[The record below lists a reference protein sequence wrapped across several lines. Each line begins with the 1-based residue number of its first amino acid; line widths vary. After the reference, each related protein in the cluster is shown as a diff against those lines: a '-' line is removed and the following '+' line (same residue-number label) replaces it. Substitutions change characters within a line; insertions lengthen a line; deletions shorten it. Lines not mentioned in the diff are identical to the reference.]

1 MSAPLIRTFPC
12 EHCYLCHSEGTWLHQ
27 GLTDYSFGVPGH
39 WQLKICTNPTCQLVW
54 LDPMPV
60 QEDLTK
66 IYHNYYTHSIEK
78 KLSPSGFIYRL
89 DQALYRRINWLLAM
103 LTNMRTQQTH
113 RTNLFLQDLTP
124 GKLLDVG
131 CGNGR
136 WLVRMRDLGWQVE
149 GIDFDAEA
157 AQQARTQ
164 HGLIVHV
171 GDLSSVDYPD
181 NHFDAIILQ
190 HVIEHLPDP
199 VKILTECQRILKPKG
214 RLVVITP
221 NIQSWGHQHFGPHWR
236 GLESP
241 RHLYLF
247 SRQTLTHV
255 AQQSGFNQIETFT
268 TAAGAYYELASSQKL
283 KNLSQQRAPTKFKLL
298 SSVWLL
304 QYYELWL
311 LRRHPELGEEVVLL
325 AQPQSD

>member
-1 MSAPLIRTFPC
+1 MSLPLLRTFPC
-12 EHCYLCHSEGTWLHQ
+12 EHCYICDSEGIWLYQ
-27 GLTDYSFGVPGH
+27 GLTDYLFDVPGQ

-60 QEDLTK
+60 QEDLIK
-66 IYHNYYTHSIEK
+66 AYHNYYTRSRD
-78 KLSPSGFIYRL
+78 KLSSSGFIYRL
-89 DQALYRRINWLLAM
+89 DRALHRRINWLLAV
-103 LTNMRTQQTH
+103 LTDMRTQQTTY
-113 RTNLFLQDLTP
+113 RASLFLQDRTP

-136 WLVRMRDLGWQVE
+136 WLARMRDLGWQVE
-149 GIDFDAEA
+149 GIDFDSEA

-164 HGLIVHV
+164 YGLIVHV
-171 GDLSSVDYPD
+171 GELSTVGYPD

-190 HVIEHLPDP
+190 HVIEHLPHP
-199 VKILTECQRILKPKG
+199 VSVLAECRRILKPNG

-221 NIQSWGHQHFGPHWR
+221 NIQSWGHQHFGHHWR
-236 GLESP
+236 GLEPP

-247 SRQTLTHV
+247 SRQTLSRV
-255 AQQSGFNQIETFT
+255 AQQGGFNQIETFT
-268 TAAGAYYELASSQKL
+268 TAVGAESILANSQKL
-283 KNLSQQRAPTKFKLL
+283 KNLSQQQAPMKFKLL
-298 SSVWLL
+298 SSAWLL

-325 AQPQSD
+325 AQSD